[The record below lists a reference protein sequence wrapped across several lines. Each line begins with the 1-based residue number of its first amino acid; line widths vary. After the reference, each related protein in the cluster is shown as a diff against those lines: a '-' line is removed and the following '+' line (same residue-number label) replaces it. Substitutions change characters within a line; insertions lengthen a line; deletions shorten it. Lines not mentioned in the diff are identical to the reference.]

1 MRIDTFFIFIFFR
14 LDGRYCCDRTISRE
28 LKLPNKALEFC
39 FLAAPIIIGGFLVEV
54 VTYGEDDI
62 RWNCGCWINRE
73 FIFGF
78 HQGVSNKIQLL

>member
-73 FIFGF
+73 FFCLDF
-78 HQGVSNKIQLL
+78 HQGVE